1 MQQSTRNIRPATYTE
16 PHVLRAVF
24 AALGI
29 AALLGMTVALVI

>member
-1 MQQSTRNIRPATYTE
+1 MQQSTRDIQPATYTG
-16 PHVLRAVF
+16 PQVLRAVF